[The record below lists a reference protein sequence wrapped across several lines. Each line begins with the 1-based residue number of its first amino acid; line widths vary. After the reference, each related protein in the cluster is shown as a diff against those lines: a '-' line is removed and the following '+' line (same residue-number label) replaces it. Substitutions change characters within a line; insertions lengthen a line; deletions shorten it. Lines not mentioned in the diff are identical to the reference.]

1 VISVATNHVGEDGA
15 PFDVSS
21 TVGGRRGTLRSS
33 SEARSWFDAAG
44 FRALD
49 PIPAISPSLLK
60 TSITPVRDSIRQGV
74 SWARDPESDSGG
86 RTCNRILSTTT
97 RMSGVASASRG

>member
-1 VISVATNHVGEDGA
+1 MSWYFLSSCLRHVKPQGFAQE
-15 PFDVSS
+15 PLFSL
-21 TVGGRRGTLRSS
+21 LRCLL
-33 SEARSWFDAAG
+33 ANPIDAAG

-60 TSITPVRDSIRQGV
+60 TSTTPVRDSIRQGV
-74 SWARDPESDSGG
+74 SWARDPESDSGD